1 MEEPLVP
8 GSAPDD
14 FEKSYLEV
22 WGSNQ
27 DKPKRSDLEFCS
39 ILYGP
44 KNLNQERCSSL
55 LPGNTLCLP
64 SNCSLSPIR
73 RDSFVSELDVP
84 MDLEDSVFL
93 SPGKSVRILPP
104 TTATSEQKLPEA
116 ALPLSRLLCLSSCVL
131 ALPLLTLGVT
141 LALDLPS
148 MAASS
153 LTAAIFL
160 SALVLIAALLSVFAR
175 WDIFEVKI

>member
-104 TTATSEQKLPEA
+104 TTATSA